1 VRDCADIGELDY
13 MINELLGIQF
23 NIEKADRTDH
33 KVQNL
38 ASYINKET
46 LIAVHEQMDGRKAKG
61 IDGISK
67 EEYEENLEANIE
79 NLVKR
84 MKNGSYKP
92 NPIRRAY
99 IPKDGSNKMRPLGI
113 SCYEDKL
120 VENAIAQI
128 LTMIY
133 EPKFYNESF
142 GFRPYRNCHQAV
154 KEIIEDVQYK
164 KTNYIVEAD
173 IKGFFDNVDHN
184 WMMKFLEHDIADKRF
199 LELMGKFLK
208 AGVMENGKYLESE
221 QGTPQGNGASPVLAN
236 VYLHYVLD
244 NWFDVI
250 VKRQCEGQCYL
261 IRYCDDFVCCFQNKR
276 EAEVFYQRL
285 QERFEKYGLE
295 LAMEKTKILEFG
307 RFARQNREGRGD
319 GKPDTFDFLGFTF
332 YCGMDG
338 KKSFFRCRVK
348 TSKKKFRSKIKAM
361 KEWIKAHRTM
371 PLELLFKTV
380 NAKLRGHYQYYGV
393 TDNTK
398 EVKNFLMQTKWLLYE
413 WLNRRS
419 QKRSYSIDTFFNG
432 LLRTFPLLEPA
443 IKVSLFYW

>member
-1 VRDCADIGELDY
+1 

-23 NIEKADRTDH
+23 NIAKADRTDH

-46 LIAVHEQMDGRKAKG
+46 LLTIHKQMNGKKAKG
-61 IDGISK
+61 IDGTSK
-67 EEYEENLEANIE
+67 EEYEVNLEANID

-92 NPIRRAY
+92 NPIRRVY
-99 IPKDGSNKMRPLGI
+99 IPKDGSNNMRPLGI

-120 VENAIAQI
+120 VENAIALI

-142 GFRPYRNCHQAV
+142 GFRPNRNCHQAV
-154 KEIIEDVQYK
+154 KEIIEDVQYR

-199 LELMGKFLK
+199 LDLIEKFLN
-208 AGVMENGKYLESE
+208 AGIMENGKYLDSE
-221 QGTPQGNGASPVLAN
+221 RGTPQGNGASPVLAN

-250 VKRQCEGQCYL
+250 VKRQCEGQSFL
-261 IRYCDDFVCCFQNKR
+261 IRYCDDFVCCFQNKW

-295 LAMEKTKILEFG
+295 LAMDKTKILEFG
-307 RFARQNREGRGD
+307 RFARQNRERRGEK
-319 GKPDTFDFLGFTF
+319 KPETFDFLGFTF
-332 YCGMDG
+332 YCGLDG

-348 TSKKKFRSKIKAM
+348 TSKKKFRSKIRAM
-361 KEWIKAHRTM
+361 KEWIKAHRAI
-371 PLELLFKTV
+371 PLELMFKTI

-398 EVKNFLMQTKWLLYE
+398 EVKNFLAQTKWLLYK

-419 QKRSYSIDTFFNG
+419 QKKSYTVETFFNG
-432 LLRTFPLLEPA
+432 LLRTFPLLEPE
-443 IKVSLFYW
+443 IKVSLFYR

>member
-1 VRDCADIGELDY
+1 MV
-13 MINELLGIQF
+13 NELLGIQF
-23 NIEKADRTDH
+23 NIAKADRTDR

-46 LIAVHEQMDGRKAKG
+46 LLAIHKQMDGAKAKG
-61 IDGISK
+61 IDGTSK
-67 EEYEENLEANIE
+67 EGYEVNLEANIE
-79 NLVKR
+79 NLIKR

-92 NPIRRAY
+92 NPIRRVY

-142 GFRPYRNCHQAV
+142 GFRPNRNCHQAV
-154 KEIIEDVQYK
+154 REIIEDVQYR

-173 IKGFFDNVDHN
+173 IKGFFDNVDHR

-199 LELMGKFLK
+199 LELIEKFLN
-208 AGVMENGKYLESE
+208 AGIMEDGKYLDSE
-221 QGTPQGNGASPVLAN
+221 RGTPQGNGASPVLAN

-250 VKRQCEGQCYL
+250 VKRQCEGQSFL
-261 IRYCDDFVCCFQNKR
+261 IRYCDDFVCCFQNKW

-285 QERFEKYGLE
+285 QERFKKYGLE

-307 RFARQNREGRGD
+307 RFARQNREKRGER
-319 GKPDTFDFLGFTF
+319 KPDTFDFLGFTF

-338 KKSFFRCRVK
+338 KKSFFRCQVK
-348 TSKKKFRSKIKAM
+348 TSKKKFRSKINAM
-361 KEWIKAHRTM
+361 KEWIKTHRTM
-371 PLELLFKTV
+371 PLELMFKTV

-398 EVKNFLMQTKWLLYE
+398 EVKNYLNQTKWLLYK

-419 QKRSYSIDTFFNG
+419 QKKSYTIDTFFNG
-432 LLRTFPLLEPA
+432 LLRTFPLLEPE
-443 IKVSLFYW
+443 IKVSLSYR